1 MSREKEEP
9 RVVNFDDVG
18 AKLRFLQAVKKL
30 KGLQEV
36 SIRPRKKTRSLNAN
50 AYYWAAFI
58 PDWTDWLR
66 EQYGDPTITTEQA
79 HQLLK
84 VRVLGP
90 KEKIL
95 DTGEVLEIIPE
106 THSMDQVEFGIYL
119 DKAKE
124 FLQAFAQIIVLDSD
138 LFWESKEKRTA

>member
-1 MSREKEEP
+1 MQKIQ
-9 RVVNFDDVG
+9 
-18 AKLRFLQAVKKL
+18 KLR
-30 KGLQEV
+30 GLYEV
-36 SIRPRKKTRSLNAN
+36 SIRPRKKTRSLNQN
-50 AYYWAAFI
+50 SYYWASYI
-58 PDWTDWLR
+58 PPWTDWLR

-106 THSMDQVEFGIYL
+106 THSMDQVEFAMYL

-124 FLQAFAQIIVLDSD
+124 FLQEFAQIIVLDSD
-138 LFWESKEKRTA
+138 LFWESKEKRVS

>member
-18 AKLRFLQAVKKL
+18 AKLRFLQTVKKL

-90 KEKIL
+90 KEKVL
-95 DTGEVLEIIPE
+95 ETGEVLEIIPE
-106 THSMDQVEFGIYL
+106 THSMDQEEFGLYL

-124 FLQAFAQIIVLDSD
+124 FLQEFAQIIVLDSD
-138 LFWESKEKRTA
+138 LFWESKERRAS

>member
-9 RVVNFDDVG
+9 RVINFDDVG

-30 KGLQEV
+30 KGLHEI

-66 EQYGDPTITTEQA
+66 EQYGDPTITTKQA

-84 VRVLGP
+84 LRVLGP

-124 FLQAFAQIIVLDSD
+124 FLQEFAQIIVLDSD
-138 LFWESKEKRTA
+138 LFWESKERKSA

>member
-1 MSREKEEP
+1 MPREKDEP
-9 RVVNFDDVG
+9 RVVNFDDLG
-18 AKLRFLQAVKKL
+18 AKLRFLQAAKKL

-50 AYYWAAFI
+50 AYYWSAYI
-58 PDWTDWLR
+58 PDWADWLR

-106 THSMDQVEFGIYL
+106 THSMDQEEFGLYL

-124 FLQAFAQIIVLDSD
+124 FLREFAQIIVLDSD
-138 LFWESKEKRTA
+138 LFWESKERRVS

>member
-84 VRVLGP
+84 IRVLGP
-90 KEKIL
+90 KEKVL

-106 THSMDQVEFGIYL
+106 THSMDQVEFGMYL

-124 FLQAFAQIIVLDSD
+124 FLQEFAQIIVLDSD
-138 LFWESKEKRTA
+138 LFWESKEKRAS

>member
-1 MSREKEEP
+1 MREKEPP

-18 AKLRFLQAVKKL
+18 AKRRFMQGVQKL
-30 KGLQEV
+30 SGLQEV

-50 AYYWAAFI
+50 SYYWAAYI
-58 PDWTDWLR
+58 PPWTDWLR

-79 HQLLK
+79 HELLK

-90 KEKIL
+90 KEKVIEE
-95 DTGEVLEIIPE
+95 TGEVIELIPT
-106 THSMDQVEFGIYL
+106 THDMDKDDFAIYL

-124 FLQAFAQIIVLDSD
+124 FLESFAGIVVLDSD
-138 LFWESKEKRTA
+138 LFWESKERRSA

>member
-36 SIRPRKKTRSLNAN
+36 LIRPRKKTRSLNAN

-66 EQYGDPTITTEQA
+66 EQYGDPTITTQQA

-90 KEKIL
+90 KEKVL
-95 DTGEVLEIIPE
+95 DTGLVLEIIPE
-106 THSMDQVEFGIYL
+106 THNMDQDEFGIYL

-124 FLQAFAQIIVLDSD
+124 FLREFAQIIVLDSD
-138 LFWESKEKRTA
+138 LFWESKERRAS

>member
-1 MSREKEEP
+1 MPRKEP
-9 RVVNFDDVG
+9 PLVVNLDNVET
-18 AKLRFLQAVKKL
+18 KRRLMQKIQRLR
-30 KGLQEV
+30 GLHEV

-50 AYYWAAFI
+50 AYYFAAYIPPWA
-58 PDWTDWLR
+58 DWLR
-66 EQYGDPTITTEQA
+66 EQYGDPTITNEQA

-106 THSMDQVEFGIYL
+106 THSMDQVEFAMYL

-124 FLQAFAQIIVLDSD
+124 FLQEFAQIIVLDSD
-138 LFWESKEKRTA
+138 LFWESKEKRAS

>member
-1 MSREKEEP
+1 MSREKDEP
-9 RVVNFDDVG
+9 RVVNFDNLD
-18 AKLRFLQAVKKL
+18 AKRRFLEHAKKLR
-30 KGLQEV
+30 GLQEV

-90 KEKIL
+90 REKIL

-106 THSMDQVEFGIYL
+106 THSMDQEEFGIYL

-124 FLQAFAQIIVLDSD
+124 FLRDFAQIIVLDSD
-138 LFWESKEKRTA
+138 LF

>member
-1 MSREKEEP
+1 MPRKEP
-9 RVVNFDDVG
+9 PLVVNLDNVET
-18 AKLRFLQAVKKL
+18 KRRLMQKIQRLR
-30 KGLQEV
+30 GLHEV

-50 AYYWAAFI
+50 AYYFAAYIPPWA
-58 PDWTDWLR
+58 DWLR
-66 EQYGDPTITTEQA
+66 EQYGDPTITNEQA

-106 THSMDQVEFGIYL
+106 THSMDQVEFGVYL

-124 FLQAFAQIIVLDSD
+124 FLQEFAQIIVLDSD
-138 LFWESKEKRTA
+138 LFWESKEKRAS